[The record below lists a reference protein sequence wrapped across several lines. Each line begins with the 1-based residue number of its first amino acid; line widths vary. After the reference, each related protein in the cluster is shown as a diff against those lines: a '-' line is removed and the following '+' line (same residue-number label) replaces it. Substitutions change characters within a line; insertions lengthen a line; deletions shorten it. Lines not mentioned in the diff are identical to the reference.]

1 MHFVSQDRLDTFHQK
16 YPGAQQVSPESVGLG
31 DLPMFR
37 KRGESLDRPEDQTF
51 QSHTETNTPA
61 TNGPDGPLGS
71 GAPVA
76 DSADT
81 QGIWN
86 EHDKRID
93 LGVLPDIDSR
103 TGL

>member
-1 MHFVSQDRLDTFHQK
+1 M
-16 YPGAQQVSPESVGLG
+16 SVVATASIFYKLG
-31 DLPMFR
+31 VQAALA
-37 KRGESLDRPEDQTF
+37 KVGESLDRPEDQTF
-51 QSHTETNTPA
+51 QSHTETHTPA
-61 TNGPDGPLGS
+61 TNGPDGPQGS
-71 GAPVA
+71 GAPIA

-81 QGIWN
+81 QGLWN